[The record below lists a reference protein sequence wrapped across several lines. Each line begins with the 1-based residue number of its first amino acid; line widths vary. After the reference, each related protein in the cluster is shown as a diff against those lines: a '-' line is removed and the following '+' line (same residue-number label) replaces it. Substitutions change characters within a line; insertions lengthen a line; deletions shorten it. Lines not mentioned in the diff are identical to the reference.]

1 MGSGLTGGGVVGATI
16 WGDVQAA
23 NKPIAQSNPKKRILK
38 IQIIISMIAVDYPAK
53 MDGGL

>member
-1 MGSGLTGGGVVGATI
+1 MGSGLAGGGVVGVTI

-23 NKPIAQSNPKKRILK
+23 NKPIAPSNPKKRILK